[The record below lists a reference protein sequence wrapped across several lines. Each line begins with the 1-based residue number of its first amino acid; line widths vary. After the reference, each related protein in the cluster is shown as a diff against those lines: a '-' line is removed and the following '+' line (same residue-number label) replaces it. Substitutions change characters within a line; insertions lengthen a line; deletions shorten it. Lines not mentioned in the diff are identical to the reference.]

1 MPRAKGSESRQLH
14 ATLKPT
20 HSLDIVK
27 HVPIL
32 LYMTEENDNAIADFT
47 AYKMRSIVKQL
58 AMAGR
63 TDLAHGM
70 QLALDQYLL
79 GNIDID
85 FRDGMPYVASVNAG
99 DT

>member
-1 MPRAKGSESRQLH
+1 MTQESDNDMPLG
-14 ATLKPT
+14 
-20 HSLDIVK
+20 
-27 HVPIL
+27 
-32 LYMTEENDNAIADFT
+32 NIADFT

-63 TDLAHGM
+63 ADLAHGM
-70 QLALDQYLL
+70 QLALDQYML